1 MTSGRLEQI
10 WTKRFHRGPMDAVP
24 RVDLRARAGLVDNA
38 DQGGARQVTVVS
50 TERWATVADTLGVTV
65 DPVLR
70 RANLLVSGIELRDTR
85 GRVLRVGPCRLL
97 IRGETRPCER
107 MDEAHAG
114 LRAALKTDWGGGV
127 YAEVLDDGEISVGD
141 EVCWEPK
148 GPGS

>member
-1 MTSGRLEQI
+1 
-10 WTKRFHRGPMDAVP
+10 MDAVP
-24 RVDLRARAGLVDNA
+24 RVDLRAGAGLIDNA

-50 TERWATVADTLGVTV
+50 TERWAAVADTLGVTV

-85 GRVLRVGPCRLL
+85 GSVLRVGPCRLR

-107 MDEAHAG
+107 MDEAQVG
-114 LRAALKTDWGGGV
+114 LRAALKTDWGGGA
-127 YAEVLDDGEISVGD
+127 YAEVLDDGELSVGD

-148 GPGS
+148 SAGS